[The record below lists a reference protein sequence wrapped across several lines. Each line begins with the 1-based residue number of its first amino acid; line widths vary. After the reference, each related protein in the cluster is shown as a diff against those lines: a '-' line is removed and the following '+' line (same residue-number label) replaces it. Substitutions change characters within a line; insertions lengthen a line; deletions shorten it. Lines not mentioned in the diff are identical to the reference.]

1 MTQAAVPD
9 PQEGKQGRHR
19 KGCLCTTHMT
29 KAGIQHVVPQTIT
42 QAEVAPMPSY
52 NLKIISALASDPE
65 ALKTYMDG
73 INGNAASEE
82 SAQPITQ
89 AATPPAVT
97 VPLVS
102 RVEIPVAVELP
113 TGKSAKWAK
122 LLDQRQHGPQWSVDT
137 DDIRFANDK
146 IFVSPKRV
154 DLTKRLRIVIENY

>member
-1 MTQAAVPD
+1 
-9 PQEGKQGRHR
+9 
-19 KGCLCTTHMT
+19 
-29 KAGIQHVVPQTIT
+29 
-42 QAEVAPMPSY
+42 
-52 NLKIISALASDPE
+52 
-65 ALKTYMDG
+65 MDG

-89 AATPPAVT
+89 AATPPAVTAPPAVT

-122 LLDQRQHGPQWSVDT
+122 LLDQRQHGSKWDVDT